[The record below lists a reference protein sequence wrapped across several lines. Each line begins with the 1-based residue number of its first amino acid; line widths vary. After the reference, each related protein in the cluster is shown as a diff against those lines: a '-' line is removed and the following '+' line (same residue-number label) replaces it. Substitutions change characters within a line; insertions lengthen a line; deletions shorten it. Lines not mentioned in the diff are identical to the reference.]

1 MHLPLFPFLNASFC
15 YSYFILASSLEVGG
29 NTGVDNLSSSFL
41 VSSPSGSGGSSGSD
55 GEF

>member
-1 MHLPLFPFLNASFC
+1 MRLPLFPFLNASFC

-29 NTGVDNLSSSFL
+29 NTGVDNLSSFL